1 MKILNRPCVK
11 NRPVRKG
18 TGRRFSYGSTVSFS
32 EHMRLRAAPQHSAR
46 AFGERFFVE
55 TRFEKCRCTLC
66 TRKGH
71 AASVRRQSR
80 QRLRNTS
87 NFSNRWIG
95 EKYPAKAEGAMIR
108 CCLSASLPALRGSC
122 RTGPPASG
130 RRPRARR
137 WPCRCGRR
145 RRSRHGERAAWG
157 SSRSDTRQRRRRGR
171 R

>member
-95 EKYPAKAEGAMIR
+95 EKYPAKAEAAIVRGCPNYRVLRMPTSSLKASM
-108 CCLSASLPALRGSC
+108 SASRSFACAWTASQVPFVSYHWALRSS
-122 RTGPPASG
+122 TFM
-130 RRPRARR
+130 
-137 WPCRCGRR
+137 PCC
-145 RRSRHGERAAWG
+145 S
-157 SSRSDTRQRRRRGR
+157 TQV
-171 R
+171 

>member
-1 MKILNRPCVK
+1 MKKNLRKHRTIWREHPAKAEDAIVRCCLILFSW
-11 NRPVRKG
+11 G
-18 TGRRFSYGSTVSFS
+18 TSDSI
-32 EHMRLRAAPQHSAR
+32 AR
-46 AFGERFFVE
+46 AVSEGFCSKLRFGN
-55 TRFEKCRCTLC
+55 CRNTLC
-66 TRKGH
+66 
-71 AASVRRQSR
+71 
-80 QRLRNTS
+80 TS

-157 SSRSDTRQRRRRGR
+157 SSRSGTRQRRRRGR